1 MRKTYKRMAIVG
13 IVVALVVLISFP
25 TNAITA
31 GTSFK
36 KLTSKKNLRDVAS
49 NVANNV
55 RHGLE
60 KIKNRV
66 VNRIKDGNKGLHSGN
81 GVHICKTQAVKTMA
95 TSSLVG
101 KSLFY
106 PMCTLGNG
114 DSSINITDISA
125 KPQYADYN
133 ESVNITCNVASD
145 DLTVDVVNVTISG
158 PSGFYI
164 NISMNNSSDTKYYYN
179 ISYNINGTYNY
190 YVWAKNESTGNQS
203 ISDIYFF
210 YVGNWPPQ
218 ITNVGHVVNDN
229 FANIS
234 CTVTDDDDNDTDNV
248 SAVKAY
254 YRAEDDSVDDWTE
267 LKMTRVEGT
276 NTYYNESEYA
286 NDTYHYYIWAN
297 DTAGNENTSGIGDFK
312 IGKKVVT
319 ETKHVQVTN
328 YAENESHP
336 SMVSFGNE
344 KYFLA
349 YEESNA
355 ILDSMM
361 CDDEILFA
369 SSTDNGENWTE
380 GVGFGLEGNQTSP
393 DISIMPNNR
402 IFGTFHSEDYIVSY
416 FDLMD
421 PSDTNTWDLFSFTGL
436 IVKNTS
442 EFAIST
448 QDTDKKIIAFAGDY
462 YSDGEWYEDIPMY
475 LYNDTTYPDPYWAD
489 EWAMVTFEESD
500 LPDDI
505 SSFTRPTVTMDGNT
519 GITIAYEAINESTG
533 KKEIFTLIN
542 PTGDALSEDEVW
554 NSVFLGNEKNLT
566 SPASA
571 TKNQNIYVSVESEYD
586 GNYDVIVYNSSNG
599 GLNWTENDIAVD
611 PAISERYPVLYA
623 NSTHLFCAYCESG
636 DLYLVDSTDD
646 GVSWSEPEK
655 INDEDGTVVEDY
667 HTADIADSTH
677 IIWTDKR
684 NETETGYDIWCAI
697 LGVEKEE
704 DEEEPESDLFI
715 ESIELSKNC
724 EEIEALNVI
733 TLTIRNKGEGD
744 ANHVRYWVNC
754 TCLTDEGYEIKEIV
768 SKDPQHYIKR
778 TIPALST
785 VTIKLTWFEVQS
797 PLERIFHYLLD
808 KDLPPF
814 MKYEGIDKIQA
825 HIGPTDES
833 DTSHD
838 YEKSAVSWDEIFA
851 YLLKIIPEPKIVE
864 SEKNFTVTVT
874 KNGTASAGALIFY
887 GPAPKCQRKL
897 FNIIKYMI
905 RKIPIQKLPFK
916 LRTKIILFFLKT
928 SLLSACTTLKYVTLT
943 TTDPY
948 GKAQLTAQPV
958 LFRSEREMPLL
969 AISNDLTSI
978 GFTTVTVQK
987 S

>member
-36 KLTSKKNLRDVAS
+36 KLTSKKNLSDVVS

-66 VNRIKDGNKGLHSGN
+66 VNRMNGGDRELNSGK
-81 GVHICKTQAVKTMA
+81 GVHVCKIQARKTMA
-95 TSSLVG
+95 ASNLLG
-101 KSLFY
+101 KPLFY

-114 DSSINITDISA
+114 DELSINITDVGA
-125 KPQYADYN
+125 EPQYADYN
-133 ESVNITCNVASD
+133 KSVNITCVVTS
-145 DLTVDVVNVTISG
+145 DLTVDIVNVTISG

-164 NISMNNSSDTKYYYN
+164 NRSMNNSSDTKYYYN
-179 ISYNINGTYNY
+179 ASYNINGTYNY
-190 YVWAKNESTGNQS
+190 YIWAKNESTGNQS

-218 ITNVGHVVNDN
+218 ITNVEHIVNGN
-229 FANIS
+229 FVNIL
-234 CTVTDDDDNDTDNV
+234 CNVTDNDHNDTDNV
-248 SAVKAY
+248 STVKVIFSGNTSGNK
-254 YRAEDDSVDDWTE
+254 EFP
-267 LKMTRVEGT
+267 MTNINGT
-276 NTYYNESEYA
+276 DTYYNNESYV
-286 NDTYHYYIWAN
+286 NDTYTYYIWAN
-297 DTAGNENTSGIGDFK
+297 DTAGNENTSGMGNFK

-328 YAENESHP
+328 YIENESHP
-336 SMVSFGNE
+336 SMVPFGNE

-349 YEESNA
+349 YEKSNA
-355 ILDSMM
+355 ILDSVM
-361 CDDEILFA
+361 CDDEILFT
-369 SSTDNGENWTE
+369 SSTDNGENWIE
-380 GVGFGLEGNQTSP
+380 GVGFGLGGNQTSP

-442 EFAIST
+442 EFVIST
-448 QDTDKKIIAFAGDY
+448 QYTDKKIIAFAGDY

-475 LYNDTTYPDPYWAD
+475 LYNDTNYPDPYWAD

-519 GITIAYEAINESTG
+519 GITIAYEVINEDTG
-533 KKEIFTLIN
+533 KKEIFTLVN

-554 NSVFLGNEKNLT
+554 NSVLLSNEKNLT

-586 GNYDVIVYNSSNG
+586 GNYDVIVYTSSNG
-599 GLNWTENDIAVD
+599 GLNWTENDIA
-611 PAISERYPVLYA
+611 ANTATSERYPAVYA
-623 NSTHLFCAYCESG
+623 NNTHLFCAYYESG
-636 DLYLVDSTDD
+636 DLYLVSSTDD

-655 INDEDGTVVEDY
+655 INDEDGKVMEDY

-677 IIWTDKR
+677 IAWTDKR

-697 LGVEKEE
+697 LGVEKE
-704 DEEEPESDLFI
+704 EEEPESDLFI

-733 TLTIRNKGEGD
+733 TLTIRNKGKGA

-754 TCLTDEGYEIKEIV
+754 TCLTDEGSEIKEIV
-768 SKDPQHYIKR
+768 SKDPQHYIKK

-833 DTSHD
+833 DTSYD
-838 YEKSAVSWDEIFA
+838 YEKSVSWDEIFA
-851 YLLKIIPEPKIVE
+851 YLLKIIPEPKIVK
-864 SEKNFTVTVT
+864 SEKNFIVTVT

-887 GPAPKCQRKL
+887 GPAPQGQQIL
-897 FNIIKYMI
+897 FSIIKRI
-905 RKIPIQKLPFK
+905 IKKIPIRLLPFK
-916 LRTKIILFFLKT
+916 LRTKIVLFLLKS
-928 SLLSACTTLKYVTLT
+928 SLLSACTILKHVTAT
-943 TTDPY
+943 STDPD
-948 GKAQLTAQPV
+948 GKAQLTAPPV

-969 AISNDLTSI
+969 AISNDLTSV